1 MSNVDA
7 GSYTVGQ
14 LTVDGPTLRSMLSA
28 YEVAQGECKQIQSS
42 FGNAQTMLR
51 SYWQSG
57 ASARYDQGMG
67 MWLEAFGRVRQ
78 QLDSLDGVM
87 NQFEQSTGIT
97 EQDATSLAGS
107 WASNIGSVV

>member
-1 MSNVDA
+1 MADLTA
-7 GSYTVGQ
+7 GSYAVGQ
-14 LTVDGPTLRSMLSA
+14 LTVDGPTLRNMLSA
-28 YEVAQGECKQIQSS
+28 YEVAQGECQQIQNS
-42 FGNAQTMLR
+42 FGNAQTLLR

-67 MWLEAFGRVRQ
+67 LWLEAFGRVRQ